1 MKKTLVILSV
11 SLLVNPIHAAI
22 DWSNAND
29 LGYVGGAMAVGGIG
43 TWIAS
48 CYLHPAAAKRAE
60 IEAGQEDKRSK
71 KQKEDAER
79 LRQETAEKE
88 RTKASIAFAKLRQDY
103 TQEVNALHD
112 INSLS
117 KEKLANI
124 VKSKQAIYSSRFK
137 DYYETLTA
145 DINLLHT
152 IGVLLSP
159 EEKKAQVS
167 LLTKLEEIKHIFNL
181 KLNEDINFELEEA
194 RRVKRH
200 EESERRRVER
210 EELEL
215 QARRGEVEAQKNIK
229 KITEV
234 TNAISQKLD
243 SIEHRQITAQRNHE
257 LEASS
262 LRKQMSTLADLF
274 KDTVG
279 AARAQLAALFIQR
292 FDDAKKEVITAQSQ
306 AAPNVIVQQVQPP
319 YNPAAVSV
327 MNQRA
332 PSEAVDA
339 MPLPTPPPSYR

>member
-1 MKKTLVILSV
+1 MKKLLVILSA
-11 SLLVNPIHAAI
+11 SLLVNPIEAKI
-22 DWSNAND
+22 DWRDAQD
-29 LGYVGGAMAVGGIG
+29 LGYVGGAVAAASIS

-48 CYLHPAAAKRAE
+48 CYWHPAAAKRAQ
-60 IEAGQEDKRSK
+60 IEAAQEDKRTK
-71 KQKEDAER
+71 IQKEEAER
-79 LRQETAEKE
+79 ARQEVAEKE

-103 TQEVNALHD
+103 SQEISALHD
-112 INSLS
+112 SNSLS
-117 KEKLANI
+117 KEKLAHI

-145 DINLLHT
+145 NINQLHT
-152 IGVLLSP
+152 IGVLLSD

-229 KITEV
+229 KIAET

-243 SIEHRQITAQRNHE
+243 SIEQRQITAQRNHE
-257 LEASS
+257 LDSAS
-262 LRKQMSTLADLF
+262 LRKHFNTLADIF
-274 KDTVG
+274 RDTVG
-279 AARAQLAALFIQR
+279 QARAQLAALFIQR
-292 FDDAKKEVITAQSQ
+292 FDDAKKEVISAQSQ
-306 AAPNVIVQQVQPP
+306 AAPHVIVNQVPPP
-319 YNPAAVSV
+319 YNPAAVSA
-327 MNQRA
+327 MSQPA

-339 MPLPTPPPSYR
+339 MPLPTPPPSFR